1 MVISQ
6 TREKQASSLTEIT
19 WKGKTVPVK
28 NEQVRSFILHSN
40 DSKQEV
46 ERAESFENK
55 MAVYDQLLME
65 CKDGLQSLKDE
76 IKPDQVS
83 LASWQDEIYCMI
95 CVWDWS
101 FFYGGGNFLQS
112 KVSCCLHM
120 YFLWRHHLP
129 PGKSENC
136 QDMIDLA
143 MYCIDI

>member
-46 ERAESFENK
+46 ERAGSFENK

-65 CKDGLQSLKDE
+65 CKDGLQSLKE
-76 IKPDQVS
+76 EMKPDQVC
-83 LASWQDEIYCMI
+83 LASWQDEI
-95 CVWDWS
+95 
-101 FFYGGGNFLQS
+101 LH
-112 KVSCCLHM
+112 SC
-120 YFLWRHHLP
+120 
-129 PGKSENC
+129 
-136 QDMIDLA
+136 A
-143 MYCIDI
+143 